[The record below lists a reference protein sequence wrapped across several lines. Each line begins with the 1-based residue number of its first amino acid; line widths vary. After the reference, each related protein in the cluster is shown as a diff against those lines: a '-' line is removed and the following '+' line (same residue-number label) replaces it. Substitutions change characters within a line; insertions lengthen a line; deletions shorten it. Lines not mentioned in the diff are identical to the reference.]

1 MKKILFLTTALVLA
15 AGVAAAG
22 PMAFGVRGGYVD
34 AGTGGIFA
42 GGHVKGLNITPE
54 IALVP
59 NVEASFLDGGS
70 IYSFAADANYSFK
83 DVDMGGFAPYAG
95 GEIGFHM
102 FSVDLPPGTP
112 AGVDDSY
119 TKMGI
124 SILGGLE
131 KSLDESKSLMFE
143 LKIGISDYAPDMKLT
158 AGLTF
163 F

>member
-1 MKKILFLTTALVLA
+1 MKKILFLTTALVLI

-22 PMAFGVRGGYVD
+22 PMAFGVRGGYAD
-34 AGTGGIFA
+34 AGDGGLFV
-42 GGHVKGLNITPE
+42 GGHVKGLTITPE

-59 NVEASFLDGGS
+59 NVEAAFFDGLS
-70 IYSFAADANYSFK
+70 LYSFAADANYSFK
-83 DVDMGGFAPYAG
+83 EADMGGFTPYAG
-95 GEIGFHM
+95 GEIGLHM
-102 FSVDLPPGTP
+102 FTFSDMP
-112 AGVDDSY
+112 AGFDDSY

-143 LKIGISDYAPDMKLT
+143 LKIGLSDYAPDMKFT

>member
-1 MKKILFLTTALVLA
+1 MKKILFLVTALVLA
-15 AGVAAAG
+15 AGVAAAA
-22 PMAFGVRGGYVD
+22 PMGFGVRGGYVD
-34 AGTGGIFA
+34 AGDGGLFV

-59 NVEASFLDGGS
+59 NVEVAFFDGLNLF
-70 IYSFAADANYSFK
+70 SFAADANYSFK
-83 DVDMGGFAPYAG
+83 EADLSGFTPYVG
-95 GEIGFHM
+95 GEIGLHM
-102 FSVDLPPGTP
+102 FSFDLPAGTP
-112 AGVDDSY
+112 ASVDDSY

>member
-1 MKKILFLTTALVLA
+1 MKKILFLTTALILV

-34 AGTGGIFA
+34 AGDGGFFA

-59 NVEASFLDGGS
+59 NVEVAFFDGFKLF
-70 IYSFAADANYSFK
+70 SFAADANYSFVEA
-83 DVDMGGFAPYAG
+83 DLNGFIPYAG
-95 GEIGFHM
+95 GELGLHM
-102 FSVDLPPGTP
+102 FKWDDAPPGF
-112 AGVDDSY
+112 DDSY

-131 KSLDESKSLMFE
+131 KSLDETKSLMFE
-143 LKIGISDYAPDMKLT
+143 LKIGLSDYAPDMKFT
-158 AGLTF
+158 VGLTF

>member
-1 MKKILFLTTALVLA
+1 MKKILFLTTALVLI

-34 AGTGGIFA
+34 AGDGGFFA

-59 NVEASFLDGGS
+59 NVEISFLDGVS

-83 DVDMGGFAPYAG
+83 EVDMGGFTPYAG
-95 GEIGFHM
+95 GEIGMHM
-102 FSVDLPPGTP
+102 IKIDDVP
-112 AGVDDSY
+112 AGFDDSE

-143 LKIGISDYAPDMKLT
+143 LKIGLSDYAPDMKFT

>member
-1 MKKILFLTTALVLA
+1 MKKILFLTIALVLV

-22 PMAFGVRGGYVD
+22 PMAFGPRGGYVD
-34 AGTGGIFA
+34 SGNGGFFV

-59 NVEASFLDGGS
+59 NVEVAFFDHFKLF
-70 IYSFAADANYSFK
+70 SFAADANYSFIEA
-83 DVDMGGFAPYAG
+83 DLGGFTPYVG
-95 GEIGFHM
+95 GELGMHM
-102 FSVDLPPGTP
+102 FKWDDAP
-112 AGVDDSY
+112 AGFDDSY

-131 KSLDESKSLMFE
+131 KSLDETKSLMFE
-143 LKIGISDYAPDMKLT
+143 LKIGLSDYAPDMKFT
-158 AGLTF
+158 VGLTF

>member
-1 MKKILFLTTALVLA
+1 MKKILFLATALVLV

-22 PMAFGVRGGYVD
+22 PMAFGVRGGYAD
-34 AGTGGIFA
+34 AGDGGFFV

-54 IALVP
+54 IDLVP
-59 NVEASFLDGGS
+59 NVEVAFFDGVS
-70 IYSFAADANYSFK
+70 LYSFAADANYSFK
-83 DVDMGGFAPYAG
+83 EADLGGYTPYAG
-95 GEIGFHM
+95 AEIGMHM
-102 FSVDLPPGTP
+102 YSWDTVM
-112 AGVDDSY
+112 AGADDSY

-143 LKIGISDYAPDMKLT
+143 LKIGISDYAPDMKFT